1 MLKLLIENTLVKVVG
16 MEKEYKILGNYIRL
30 VDERNKDLSVTKLLG
45 VSISKKF
52 IPSIANIVGT
62 DLSNYKIV
70 RTGQFAYGPV
80 TSRNGEKISIAYLD
94 EEDCIISSSYT
105 VFEVENKEELD
116 PEYLMLW
123 FSRPEFDRYARYKS
137 HGSVRE
143 IFDWNELC
151 MVELPVPDIEKQR
164 NIVKAYKTITD
175 RIALK
180 QKINDNLRA
189 SASIMFFNKI
199 RYVQCSECC
208 QETEIGRYPIEWTF
222 STLGNVLDTIIDR
235 RGLTPTKLGSEWSNE
250 GIIALSAKSVKNHEL
265 VNLDIAN
272 HVDNDLY
279 NRWMPQKLQSQD
291 ILMTSEAPLGEFYYL
306 ADFSTYCLSQRLFAM
321 RANKTII
328 EPTVLYFQLTDSI
341 GKHQIDIRKTG
352 TTVTGIRQ
360 SELIQVPIIVPP
372 MNIQKEFARFC
383 NPIMITIEKNAD
395 EIRQLFKLQEMLLSR
410 LSR

>member
-1 MLKLLIENTLVKVVG
+1 
-16 MEKEYKILGNYIRL
+16 MEKGYKILGNYIRL
-30 VDERNKDLSVTKLLG
+30 VDERNKNLAVTKLLG

-123 FSRPEFDRYARYKS
+123 FSRPEFDSYARYKS

-164 NIVKAYKTITD
+164 KIVKAYKTLTD

-180 QKINDNLRA
+180 QKINDNLLATTQAIYKSWFVDFEPFDNVCPSDWGNGCVDDIAEFYDSMRKPLSSLERA
-189 SASIMFFNKI
+189 DMERIYPYYGAVSIVDYVDDFIFDGEYLLLSEDGIYVVDENGHPLLQHITGKFWANNHAHILKGKSGFNEDSLYLFLANTNMAPIVTGAAQPKINQANLKSFSITIPTSEVIENFNALIQPFFDQ
-199 RYVQCSECC
+199 R
-208 QETEIGRYPIEWTF
+208 
-222 STLGNVLDTIIDR
+222 L
-235 RGLTPTKLGSEWSNE
+235 SNE
-250 GIIALSAKSVKNHEL
+250 AEVKKLESL
-265 VNLDIAN
+265 K
-272 HVDNDLY
+272 DL
-279 NRWMPQKLQSQD
+279 
-291 ILMTSEAPLGEFYYL
+291 
-306 ADFSTYCLSQRLFAM
+306 
-321 RANKTII
+321 
-328 EPTVLYFQLTDSI
+328 
-341 GKHQIDIRKTG
+341 
-352 TTVTGIRQ
+352 
-360 SELIQVPIIVPP
+360 
-372 MNIQKEFARFC
+372 
-383 NPIMITIEKNAD
+383 
-395 EIRQLFKLQEMLLSR
+395 LLSR
-410 LSR
+410 LVN

>member
-30 VDERNKDLSVTKLLG
+30 VDERNRNLAITKLLG
-45 VSISKKF
+45 VSINKKF

-180 QKINDNLRA
+180 QKINDNLEA
-189 SASIMFFNKI
+189 QANAIFSSSAPDFTDLQPIHNFGTVITGKTPPTSVAEYYGNDIPFIKTPDMHGNVYI
-199 RYVQCSECC
+199 TSSECSLSKAGADSQKNKYIPENTVVVAC
-208 QETEIGRYPIEWTF
+208 IGANAGEVALTSYIAQTNQQINAIISKYPCFLYF
-222 STLGNVLDTIIDR
+222 SIKAHTVELRTLGEGSSTMININKTSFENYEIPTPSDNTLQQLEHKLNIIFSAILHNLQEIDR
-235 RGLTPTKLGSEWSNE
+235 LNETKDL
-250 GIIALSAKSVKNHEL
+250 L
-265 VNLDIAN
+265 VT
-272 HVDNDLY
+272 
-279 NRWMPQKLQSQD
+279 Q
-291 ILMTSEAPLGEFYYL
+291 
-306 ADFSTYCLSQRLFAM
+306 
-321 RANKTII
+321 
-328 EPTVLYFQLTDSI
+328 
-341 GKHQIDIRKTG
+341 
-352 TTVTGIRQ
+352 
-360 SELIQVPIIVPP
+360 
-372 MNIQKEFARFC
+372 
-383 NPIMITIEKNAD
+383 
-395 EIRQLFKLQEMLLSR
+395 LSR
-410 LSR
+410 

>member
-1 MLKLLIENTLVKVVG
+1 
-16 MEKEYKILGNYIRL
+16 MEKGYKILGNYIRL
-30 VDERNKDLSVTKLLG
+30 VDERNRDLAVTKLLG

-164 NIVKAYKTITD
+164 KIVKAYKTITD

-180 QKINDNLRA
+180 QKINDNLLN
-189 SASIMFFNKI
+189 S
-199 RYVQCSECC
+199 VQAIFRSWFVDYDPFDGVCPSNW
-208 QETEIGRYPIEWTF
+208 EIGCVE
-222 STLGNVLDTIIDR
+222 
-235 RGLTPTKLGSEWSNE
+235 
-250 GIIALSAKSVKNHEL
+250 
-265 VNLDIAN
+265 DIAEFFDSMRKPLSSLERADMERIYPYYGAVSIVDY
-272 HVDNDLY
+272 VDNYIFDGEYLLVSEDGIYVVDENGHPLIQHISGKFWANNHAHILKGKAGFNEDSLY
-279 NRWMPQKLQSQD
+279 LFLANTNMAPIVTGAAQPKINQANLKSFPITIPD
-291 ILMTSEAPLGEFYYL
+291 SETMLKFNNIIQPFF
-306 ADFSTYCLSQRLFAM
+306 DQRLTNESEIKKLEA
-321 RANKTII
+321 
-328 EPTVLYFQLTDSI
+328 FQSLLLT
-341 GKHQIDIRKTG
+341 
-352 TTVTGIRQ
+352 
-360 SELIQVPIIVPP
+360 
-372 MNIQKEFARFC
+372 
-383 NPIMITIEKNAD
+383 
-395 EIRQLFKLQEMLLSR
+395 R
-410 LSR
+410 LVD